1 MKKSELI
8 KIIKEEISRVLEQ
21 KVDLTT
27 KILATN
33 MMDGLCS
40 QIQRVLDRYNLP
52 VEDLLAAQR
61 GGVGVI
67 VHKTFSKNIRTSQ
80 PLAQHCKLGAQ

>member
-8 KIIKEEISRVLEQ
+8 KIIKEEVSRVLEQ

-33 MMDGLCS
+33 MMDDLCP
-40 QIQRVLDRYNLP
+40 QIQTVVDRYNLP
-52 VEDLLAAQR
+52 VEDLRAAER

-67 VHKTFSKNIRTSQ
+67 VHKTFSKKITGAV
-80 PLAQHCKLGAQ
+80 PLAQHCKQGAR